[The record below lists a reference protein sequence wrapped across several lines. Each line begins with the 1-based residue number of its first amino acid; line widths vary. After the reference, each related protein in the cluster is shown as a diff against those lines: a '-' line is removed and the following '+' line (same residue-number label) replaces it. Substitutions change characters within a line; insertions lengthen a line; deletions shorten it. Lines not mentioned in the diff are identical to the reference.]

1 LRILGSSHP
10 ELLEAMEDYLAS
22 LNQEVNGKI
31 DKLENVGWREYLN
44 KK

>member
-1 LRILGSSHP
+1 LRILGSSRP

-22 LNQEVNGKI
+22 LKQEVNGKI
-31 DKLENVGWREYLN
+31 DKLENIGWKEYLH